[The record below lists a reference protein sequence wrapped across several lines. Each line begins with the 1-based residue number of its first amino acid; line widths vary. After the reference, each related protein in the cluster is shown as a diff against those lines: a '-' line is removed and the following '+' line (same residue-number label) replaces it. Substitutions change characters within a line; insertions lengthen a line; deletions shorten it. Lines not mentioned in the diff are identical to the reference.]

1 MRLASE
7 VRVSAP
13 LERTWRA
20 LLEVPRVARSMPG
33 ATIEP
38 DPVDGD
44 YRGRM
49 KVKLG
54 PVQTEYTGIARLQD
68 VDEDEHIA
76 SFHVTGREVHG
87 QGSAQA
93 TITIRAQAASEGTRI
108 QVETD
113 LQISGRQAQL
123 GQGIMEDVAG
133 GVLREFASRLE
144 RAIVSGDDPA
154 RAAADEAFDAGRVV
168 YRPLLERL
176 AIAVGGVVAGL
187 VLGRAIW
194 RR

>member
-7 VRVSAP
+7 LRVSTP

-38 DPVDGD
+38 DPVDGG
-44 YRGRM
+44 YRGSM

-54 PVQTEYTGIARLQD
+54 PVQTEYSGVARLQD

-76 SFHVTGREVHG
+76 SFRVQGREAHG

-93 TITIRAQAASEGTRI
+93 TITIRAQAAGEGTRL

-123 GQGIMEDVAG
+123 GQGIMEEVAA

-144 RAIVSGDDPA
+144 QAIVSGGDPA
-154 RAAADEAFDAGRVV
+154 RSAAAEAFDAGGAV

-176 AIAVGGVVAGL
+176 AIAVAGAVAGL
-187 VLGRAIW
+187 VLGRTIW